1 MCCCC
6 WRLHRHQIHL
16 ISYGCVSFGLIA
28 TGLVF
33 TVFAIFQKDSQ
44 IGKVWLAGP
53 TTMVVGLVLCGKVII
68 DWGPAMLHAREDSI
82 DRRLLEHHISG
93 NAHIARMADPVLH
106 DSFLKHQMAYHE
118 PKCNGGAAMMYT
130 RPNNSSTPSSSVNQ
144 EYPRPDSPCL
154 LLSQYDSSLN
164 NIDDYHGV
172 RLKTDSSA
180 RLTSSNYTSRHQSSV
195 ASMSPSCPDN
205 GVCKCSQYGSI
216 RRERPSVFQGEEFV
230 LDERNYFV

>member
-1 MCCCC
+1 
-6 WRLHRHQIHL
+6 
-16 ISYGCVSFGLIA
+16 
-28 TGLVF
+28 
-33 TVFAIFQKDSQ
+33 
-44 IGKVWLAGP
+44 
-53 TTMVVGLVLCGKVII
+53 MVVGLVLCGKVII

-164 NIDDYHGV
+164 NID
-172 RLKTDSSA
+172 
-180 RLTSSNYTSRHQSSV
+180 
-195 ASMSPSCPDN
+195 
-205 GVCKCSQYGSI
+205 VCKCSQYGSI